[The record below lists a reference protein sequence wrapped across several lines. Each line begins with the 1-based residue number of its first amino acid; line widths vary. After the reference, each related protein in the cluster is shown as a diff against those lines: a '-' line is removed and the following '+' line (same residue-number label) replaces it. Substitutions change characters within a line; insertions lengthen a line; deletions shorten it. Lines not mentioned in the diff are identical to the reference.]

1 MATNCFAQQCH
12 TMPRAAW
19 CGGAAC
25 ILPGMTGHGSFT
37 QLRFL
42 SLYAQRGATKL
53 AAILWRESGQARSGS
68 LIYLIGRAARKRGDH
83 EPIV

>member
-1 MATNCFAQQCH
+1 MATNCFAQQCQA
-12 TMPRAAW
+12 MPWAAW

-25 ILPGMTGHGSFT
+25 MTGHGSFT

-53 AAILWRESGQARSGS
+53 AAILWREAGQARSGS
-68 LIYLIGRAARKRGDH
+68 LIYLIGWAAR
-83 EPIV
+83 

>member
-1 MATNCFAQQCH
+1 MSTNCFAQQCQV
-12 TMPRAAW
+12 MPSAAW

-53 AAILWRESGQARSGS
+53 AAILWREAGQARSGS
-68 LIYLIGRAARKRGDH
+68 LIYLIGRPAR
-83 EPIV
+83 

>member
-1 MATNCFAQQCH
+1 MATNCFAQQCQA
-12 TMPRAAW
+12 MPCHAMPWAAW

-53 AAILWRESGQARSGS
+53 AAILWREADQARSGS
-68 LIYLIGRAARKRGDH
+68 LIYLIGRAAR
-83 EPIV
+83 

>member
-1 MATNCFAQQCH
+1 MATNCFTPQCQAL
-12 TMPRAAW
+12 PRAAW

-37 QLRFL
+37 QLRYL

-53 AAILWRESGQARSGS
+53 AAILWREADQARSGRLNLS
-68 LIYLIGRAARKRGDH
+68 YRTGH
-83 EPIV
+83 PITRRP